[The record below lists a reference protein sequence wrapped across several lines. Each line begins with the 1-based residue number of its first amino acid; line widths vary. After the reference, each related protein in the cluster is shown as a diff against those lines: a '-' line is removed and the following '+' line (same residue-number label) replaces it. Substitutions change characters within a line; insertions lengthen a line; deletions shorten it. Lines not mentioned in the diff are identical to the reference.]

1 MKAKFLWMIPVIALV
16 SSCEKNEE
24 QAAVPD
30 SKPKT
35 FRPLGSKR
43 SAEREKE
50 VAAAEE
56 TTESLEEAVDEPI
69 SSVPSA
75 ALAAV
80 TPQAPAAGTPGGPL
94 TQEQRDAYKAQ
105 LQAKRFAE
113 LKVQM
118 SSRFK
123 EQDANG
129 DGILTQ
135 NEVSERMQRGFTRA
149 DTNGD
154 GSLDAT
160 EQEAMI
166 QNFSNRVS
174 EGRQRGDRGGFR
186 PRQGRGRD

>member
-24 QAAVPD
+24 QAAV
-30 SKPKT
+30 PKT

-56 TTESLEEAVDEPI
+56 TTESLAEAVDIPVVPDGAA
-69 SSVPSA
+69 SLASVA
-75 ALAAV
+75 
-80 TPQAPAAGTPGGPL
+80 PQAPVAGTPGGPL

-166 QNFSNRVS
+166 QNFSNRAS
-174 EGRQRGDRGGFR
+174 ERRQRGDRNGFR
-186 PRQGRGRD
+186 QRQGRGRD

>member
-1 MKAKFLWMIPVIALV
+1 MKAKFLWMIPLIALV
-16 SSCEKNEE
+16 CSCEKSEE

-56 TTESLEEAVDEPI
+56 TTEAVD
-69 SSVPSA
+69 VPAAPDAAA
-75 ALAAV
+75 ALASLA
-80 TPQAPAAGTPGGPL
+80 PQAPAAGSPGGPL

-166 QNFSNRVS
+166 QNFSNRAS
-174 EGRQRGDRGGFR
+174 ERRQRGDRNGFR
-186 PRQGRGRD
+186 QRQGRGRD